1 MVAPLP
7 FDNPA
12 ALQQQR
18 ATQDVAQ
25 RAQNAEGQRADGGR
39 AAEAI
44 NTAQTDPNRTAN
56 IERAARPADPV
67 NQTEAAPQQADRG
80 GAAAGDRV
88 DLGEE
93 AQQIAAANSEQ
104 ATPVNTEPVR
114 VEAVANRDAA
124 GGTSDTAANAAAA
137 DAPAANAETGGNAA
151 EAADADAAAQDAR
164 QANANADRAAAAE
177 AASDA
182 REDASDDAERERQ
195 DLGSVLGAL
204 NAPSPGSLVNA
215 TF

>member
-1 MVAPLP
+1 MIPPLQV
-7 FDNPA
+7 DNPA

-18 ATQDVAQ
+18 STQDVAQ
-25 RAQNAEGQRADGGR
+25 RAQNAEGQRADGN
-39 AAEAI
+39 AAESI

-67 NQTEAAPQQADRG
+67 NQAEAAPQQADRG

-104 ATPVNTEPVR
+104 PTPVNTEPIR
-114 VEAVANRDAA
+114 PEAVANRDAA
-124 GGTSDTAANAAAA
+124 ADAANTSGDAGTANAA
-137 DAPAANAETGGNAA
+137 TGGNAA
-151 EAADADAAAQDAR
+151 EAAAANAAEQEAR
-164 QANANADRAAAAE
+164 QANAEADRAAAAE

-182 REDASDDAERERQ
+182 REAASDEAERERQ
-195 DLGSVLGAL
+195 DLGSVLGLL